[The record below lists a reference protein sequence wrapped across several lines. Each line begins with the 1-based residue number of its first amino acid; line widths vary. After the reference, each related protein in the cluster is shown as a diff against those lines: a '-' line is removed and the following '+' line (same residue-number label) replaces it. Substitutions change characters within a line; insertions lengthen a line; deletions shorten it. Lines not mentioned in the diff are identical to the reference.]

1 VSMFE
6 RFTEPASQVMELA
19 CAEAERLR
27 HDYLGP
33 EHVLA
38 GLARQEDS
46 HAAGILRASGLD
58 VAAVQAG
65 LDRLVAQGML
75 PARWRNKSDLLS
87 SLGVDLDAVQRAV
100 EESFGTD
107 AVCAAQRRVLR
118 RSSRREDLLICTNPL
133 NGRWKTITKAAN
145 GTDRNWRT
153 GCRGRNGVGGP
164 SFGPRQAAE
173 NSPCPGM
180 LAIRG
185 FQSGI
190 MATRPRGA
198 SRDHR
203 AAPSQTPCTT
213 TAAARRRGEL
223 SRGRP

>member
-6 RFTEPASQVMELA
+6 RFTEPAGQVMDLA
-19 CAEAERLR
+19 CEEAERLR

-46 HAAGILRASGLD
+46 HAAGILRVSGLD
-58 VAAVQAG
+58 VEAVRAG

-87 SLGVDLDAVQRAV
+87 SLGVDLDAVLRAI

-107 AVCAAQRRVLR
+107 AVCAAQKRRLR

-133 NGRWKTITKAAN
+133 NGKTMLVKRAFHMAGKEADALGQRGIGPEHLLLGVLRDALEPVSS
-145 GTDRNWRT
+145 GWSSRRLRRIRT
-153 GCRGRNGVGGP
+153 YLGLPGHGP
-164 SFGPRQAAE
+164 SPVRLIIEA
-173 NSPCPGM
+173 SGM
-180 LAIRG
+180 PIEAIRDEVL
-185 FQSGI
+185 
-190 MATRPRGA
+190 AEL
-198 SRDHR
+198 H
-203 AAPSQTPCTT
+203 
-213 TAAARRRGEL
+213 ART
-223 SRGRP
+223 